1 MNAGEP
7 HHHKFFMVNVSS
19 TYVAIR
25 RDSGEN
31 ACPGEEWSPA
41 AKGGVL

>member
-7 HHHKFFMVNVSS
+7 HHHMFFTVNVSS

-25 RDSGEN
+25 RDGGEN

-41 AKGGVL
+41 SKGGVL